1 MRMKLYFTLENEKIP
16 IDYRRSIISF
26 IKLSLSEYSEDEFKK
41 YYNQKDNIIKPY
53 AFSVFFKHPQIS
65 ANEIIVEDK
74 QFEMNMTIENYET
87 AITLYNAFNHQKNK
101 KFSIN
106 QNSWKLQNIVLIP
119 EKEIKENK
127 IIIKFQAPLCTR
139 ERIENKDYYYS
150 FENEKFEETLKMNV
164 KEQLKI
170 TNIPLE
176 SVDTLKITPVKAKK
190 VIIKFYEKQIE
201 CSTGIF
207 ALEGDIELLSYLYKS
222 GIGSKHSAGFGMF
235 QIV

>member
-1 MRMKLYFTLENEKIP
+1 MRMKLYFTLENTKIP

-26 IKLSLSEYSEDEFKK
+26 IKLSLSEYSKNESKK

-53 AFSVFFKHPQIS
+53 AFSIFFKYPQIN
-65 ANEIIVEDK
+65 AEEIIVEDK
-74 QFEMNMTIENYET
+74 KFEMNMTIENYET
-87 AITLYNAFNHQKNK
+87 AITIYNAFNHQKNK

-119 EKEIKENK
+119 EREIKENK

-150 FENEKFEETLKMNV
+150 FEDEKFEETLKMNV

-176 SVDTLKITPVKAKK
+176 SVDTLKITPIKAKK

-207 ALEGDIELLSYLYKS
+207 EIEGDIELLNYLYKA
-222 GIGSKHSAGFGMF
+222 GMGSKHSAGFGMF